1 MVGRAVW
8 GIPHEQVSHWAA
20 YGTPP
25 KGPGLI
31 CGVPAADSVS
41 GSAGQ
46 SPLAETGAAAAVPE
60 LDDLYALQAIERWPS
75 PTPDSASR
83 LGKGLQATTAQSV
96 PGTASPSVSA
106 SRAAMESGRPAAIPC
121 WWTGPAGRAG
131 AAQLG
136 LACARLVFGLGPL
149 ASGGTWSCPPHSAG
163 DRRNQACCP
172 MWNRQAEGCHSFLV
186 YQSGVRLLCPGE
198 RGPLQVQ
205 HLAADRRGDQW
216 LRAKAGLKH
225 HQVRPAQD
233 RCPARPRPL
242 TGR

>member
-83 LGKGLQATTAQSV
+83 LGKGLQATLRSRCRARRRDPCPPHEQPWSPGDQRQFRAGGQGPRAGQVPLSWGLGAYVLYSV
-96 PGTASPSVSA
+96 LARWHPAAPGVARLTVL
-106 SRAAMESGRPAAIPC
+106 EINGTRPAAPC
-121 WWTGPAGRAG
+121 GTGRRKGATPSWCIRA
-131 AAQLG
+131 
-136 LACARLVFGLGPL
+136 ACGSSV
-149 ASGGTWSCPPHSAG
+149 
-163 DRRNQACCP
+163 
-172 MWNRQAEGCHSFLV
+172 
-186 YQSGVRLLCPGE
+186 
-198 RGPLQVQ
+198 QVSE
-205 HLAADRRGDQW
+205 
-216 LRAKAGLKH
+216 
-225 HQVRPAQD
+225 D
-233 RCPARPRPL
+233 RCRFS
-242 TGR
+242 T